1 MPVIEYFPYKGPN
14 RRSDLP
20 VVEILLNF
28 GPVDVRGFPGSESDI
43 RDLLISGGILSPDE
57 IFPEQA
63 LPKPL
68 PGERMAWYSSLL
80 VQTALLFQ
88 RKAGHRVEFFSVSGV
103 PGQNRFLALLEHEHC
118 DVGMT
123 AVKLA
128 YELLMGKRKLLAEP
142 FQMFSKFANE
152 RLLPL
157 ETGAIIKAARR
168 RDIPAI
174 HLERNPLKRA
184 DFDELTKGKCIRSNG
199 LLMLGH
205 GEHQQVLDGT
215 FCINLNEDF
224 AGLFEM
230 GTQQG
235 ATATQPGFESVDM
248 GSAADA
254 LLDRL
259 FPSNQP
265 VRMPI
270 IAITGTN
277 GKTTTTR
284 MIDHIMSFTGRKTG
298 MVCTDGLFFNGQM
311 VAEGDQGARIGHMK
325 VLTSKAVN
333 FAVLETHHKG
343 ILRDGF
349 AFRWCDIAICLNVT
363 EDHLGDGNIETVG
376 QMAEIKSALPE
387 RARQAVVLNAD
398 DLHCIDMLKKV
409 NAKQVCLVSMEAG
422 RDQLYTRH
430 GDVLTCCCVLEQVD
444 EQQFLVIYKKDI
456 RLPVMAVDSI
466 PASFG
471 GTARFNVSNA
481 MHAVAASYLSGVDI
495 ETIQTAMSSFRAS
508 YETTPGRLNYFD
520 ELPFSIIMD
529 FAHNPD
535 GVRRL
540 CEFTDRQHVP
550 GRKLVAFAGS
560 INRSD
565 EAARQMGRSI
575 AGHFDFYFCKEH
587 VQPDRTE
594 TRAVA
599 HLLQQGLIESGVAN
613 NQIAVKNYG
622 KDVIFEIFDFCEP
635 GDLLVMLTGHVE
647 KPLLPGYIREYAGNL
662 SGNKAGRE

>member
-1 MPVIEYFPYKGPN
+1 MPAIQYFPYTGPN

-20 VVEILLNF
+20 VVEILLKF
-28 GPVDVRGFPGSESDI
+28 GPVDLKGFPHNESEI
-43 RDLLISGGILSPDE
+43 RDLLISGGILGADE
-57 IFPEQA
+57 VFPGQ
-63 LPKPL
+63 PL
-68 PGERMAWYSSLL
+68 PGERMAWYTSLL

-88 RKAGHRVEFFSVSGV
+88 RKAGHRVEFFSISGV
-103 PGQNRFLALLEHEHC
+103 PEQKQFLAFLEHEHC

-128 YELLMGKRKLLAEP
+128 FEVVSGKRRLLAEP
-142 FQMFSKFANE
+142 FQMFSKFAGE

-157 ETGAIIKAARR
+157 ETGAIIEAARR

-184 DFDELTKGKCIRSNG
+184 DFDELTGGRCIRPNG

-215 FCINLNEDF
+215 FSINRNEDF
-224 AGLFEM
+224 SGLFEM
-230 GTQQG
+230 AKQQG
-235 ATATQPGFESVDM
+235 AIPAQPGFETFDM
-248 GSAADA
+248 GPAADA

-259 FPSNQP
+259 FPSKQP
-265 VRMPI
+265 VRIPI

-284 MIDHIMSFTGRKTG
+284 MINHIMSFTGRKTG
-298 MVCTDGLFFNGQM
+298 MVCTDGLFINGRM
-311 VAEGDQGARIGHMK
+311 VVGGDHGAPVGHMK

-343 ILRDGF
+343 ILYVGF

-363 EDHLGDGNIETVG
+363 EDHLGEGGIETVE

-398 DLHCIDMLKKV
+398 DLHCVEMLRKV
-409 NAKQVCLVSMEAG
+409 TAKQVCLVSMEAG
-422 RDQLYTRH
+422 RDQLYNRH
-430 GDVLTCCCVLEQVD
+430 GKVFTCCCVLERVG
-444 EQQFLVIYKKDI
+444 EQLFLVVYEEDF
-456 RLPVMAVDSI
+456 RVPVIAVDSI

-471 GTARFNVSNA
+471 GIAGFNVSNA
-481 MHAVAASYLSGVDI
+481 MHAVAASFLSGVDI

-520 ELPFSIIMD
+520 ELPFRIIMD

-535 GVRRL
+535 GIRRL
-540 CEFTDRQHVP
+540 CEFIDRQDVP

-560 INRSD
+560 INRAD
-565 EAARQMGRSI
+565 EVIRQMGRSM
-575 AGHFDFYFCKEH
+575 AGHFDYYFCKEH
-587 VQPDRTE
+587 VQRDGKQPRT
-594 TRAVA
+594 VA
-599 HLLQQGLIESGVAN
+599 HLLQQGLIESGVAE
-613 NQIAVKNYG
+613 NQIAVKYHG

-635 GDLLVMLTGHVE
+635 GDLLVMLMGHVE
-647 KPLLPGYIREYAGNL
+647 KSLLPGYIREYAGNL
-662 SGNKAGRE
+662 YGDKTGRE

>member
-14 RRSDLP
+14 RRYDLP
-20 VVEILLNF
+20 VVEILLKF
-28 GPVDVRGFPGSESDI
+28 GPGDDNAFPRSESEI
-43 RDLLISGGILSPDE
+43 RDLLISGGILTSDE
-57 IFPEQA
+57 VFPEQD
-63 LPKPL
+63 L

-88 RKAGHRVEFFSVSGV
+88 RKVGHRVSFFSVSDI
-103 PGQNRFLALLEHEHC
+103 PGQKQCLALLEHEHC
-118 DVGMT
+118 DIGAT

-128 YELLMGKRKLLAEP
+128 CDLLTGKRRLLAEP
-142 FQMFSKFANE
+142 FQMFSKFAAE
-152 RLLPL
+152 RLLPV
-157 ETGAIIKAARR
+157 ETGAIIEAARR
-168 RDIPAI
+168 RDIPVI

-184 DFDELTKGKCIRSNG
+184 DFDGLTGGKCIRPNG

-215 FCINLNEDF
+215 YCINRDEDF
-224 AGLFEM
+224 AGLFEV
-230 GTQQG
+230 GEQQAANPAQAG
-235 ATATQPGFESVDM
+235 LETVDI

-259 FPSNQP
+259 FPSRQS

-284 MIDHIMSFTGRKTG
+284 MTNHIMLFAGRKTG
-298 MVCTDGLFFNGQM
+298 MMTTDGLFLNGQM
-311 VAEGDQGARIGHMK
+311 VSAGDQCARVGHFK

-349 AFRWCDIAICLNVT
+349 AYRWCDIAICLNVT

-376 QMAEIKSALPE
+376 QMAEAKAALPA

-409 NAKQVCLVSMEAG
+409 TAKQVCLVSMEAG
-422 RDQLYTRH
+422 KDQLYTRY
-430 GDVLTCCCVLEQVD
+430 GGVLTCCCVLEQVD
-444 EQQFLVIYKKDI
+444 DRQHLVMYDEEL
-456 RLPVMAVDSI
+456 RLPVMSVNSI
-466 PASFG
+466 PASFD

-495 ETIQTAMSSFRAS
+495 ETIQTAMSGFRAD
-508 YETTPGRLNYFD
+508 YETTPGRINIFD
-520 ELPFSIIMD
+520 ELPFRIVMD

-535 GVRRL
+535 GMRRI
-540 CEFTDRQHVP
+540 CEFVDLQKVP
-550 GRKLVAFAGS
+550 GRKLVAFAAT
-560 INRSD
+560 INRTD
-565 EAARQMGRSI
+565 EIVRHMGDAI

-587 VQPDRTE
+587 VRADGEYTRT
-594 TRAVA
+594 VA
-599 HLLQQGLIESGVAN
+599 HFLREGLIESGVDE
-613 NQIAVKNYG
+613 NQIAVKNHG
-622 KDVIFEIFDFCEP
+622 KDVIFEIFDACQS
-635 GDLLVMLTGHVE
+635 GDLLVLLMGHVE
-647 KPLLPGYIREYAGNL
+647 KHLVPGYIREYASNL
-662 SGNKAGRE
+662 HLNKTDRE

>member
-14 RRSDLP
+14 RRYDLP
-20 VVEILLNF
+20 VVEILLKF
-28 GPVDVRGFPGSESDI
+28 GPADDNAFPRSESEI
-43 RDLLISGGILSPDE
+43 RDLLISGGILNSDE
-57 IFPEQA
+57 VFPEQV
-63 LPKPL
+63 L

-80 VQTALLFQ
+80 VQTALMFQ
-88 RKAGHRVEFFSVSGV
+88 RKVGHRVSFFSVSGI
-103 PGQNRFLALLEHEHC
+103 PGQKQCLALLEHEHC

-128 YELLMGKRKLLAEP
+128 CELLLGKRRLLAEP
-142 FQMFSKFANE
+142 FRMFSKFAAE
-152 RLLPL
+152 RLLPV
-157 ETGAIIKAARR
+157 ETGAIIEAARR
-168 RDIPAI
+168 RDIPVI
-174 HLERNPLKRA
+174 HLERNPMKRA
-184 DFDELTKGKCIRSNG
+184 DFDGLTGGKCIRPNG

-205 GEHQQVLDGT
+205 GKHQQVLDGT
-215 FCINLNEDF
+215 FCINRDEDF
-224 AGLFEM
+224 AGLFEA
-230 GTQQG
+230 GEQQ
-235 ATATQPGFESVDM
+235 AANPAKPGLETVDM

-259 FPSNQP
+259 FPSKQS

-284 MIDHIMSFTGRKTG
+284 MTNHIMLFAGRKTG
-298 MVCTDGLFFNGQM
+298 MMTTDGLFLNGQM
-311 VAEGDQGARIGHMK
+311 VVAGDQCGRVGHLK
-325 VLTSKAVN
+325 VLTNKAVN

-349 AFRWCDIAICLNVT
+349 AYRWCDIAVCLNVT

-376 QMAEIKSALPE
+376 QMAEVKAALPM

-409 NAKQVCLVSMEAG
+409 TAKQVCLVSMEAG
-422 RDQLYTRH
+422 MDQLYSRY

-444 EQQFLVIYKKDI
+444 DRQYLVMYDEEL
-456 RLPVMAVDSI
+456 RLPVMAVNSI

-495 ETIQTAMSSFRAS
+495 ETIQTAMSGFRAD
-508 YETTPGRLNYFD
+508 YETTPGRLNIFD
-520 ELPFSIIMD
+520 ELPFRIVMD

-535 GVRRL
+535 GMRRI
-540 CEFTDRQHVP
+540 CEFIDQQNVP
-550 GRKLVAFAGS
+550 GRKLVAFAGT
-560 INRSD
+560 INRTN
-565 EAARQMGRSI
+565 ETVRHMGHSI

-587 VQPDRTE
+587 VRADGEYTRT
-594 TRAVA
+594 VA
-599 HLLQQGLIESGVAN
+599 HFLREGLIESGVDE
-613 NQIAVKNYG
+613 NQIAVKNHG
-622 KDVIFEIFDFCEP
+622 KDVIFEIFDACKP
-635 GDLLVMLTGHVE
+635 GDLLVLLMGLVE
-647 KPLLPGYIREYAGNL
+647 KHLVPGYIREYASNL
-662 SGNKAGRE
+662 HLNKSDRE